1 MKTETGKQR
10 SPERSRENIAI
21 GFVVGMLIGGL
32 FDLYTGERGIGTI
45 IGMIAGAVFGSRGL
59 QRIHLME
66 YPPRVLRNLAVAGTL
81 FLIFFFGSVYM
92 ITHEIGNSFQT
103 ILAFAPVIPGFFF
116 IVALGNAISSLDEL
130 QRRIQVEAIAIGFG
144 LTALITMTFGLIGLT
159 GTPQPNWMYV
169 TVIMTFSWLAGKLW
183 TRWKYR

>member
-1 MKTETGKQR
+1 MKTETGKRR

-32 FDLYTGERGIGTI
+32 FDLYTGEYGIGTI

-66 YPPRVLRNLAVAGTL
+66 YPPGVLRNLAMAGTL
-81 FLIFFFGSVYM
+81 FLIFFVGSVYM
-92 ITHEIGNSFQT
+92 INHEIGNSFQT
-103 ILAFAPVIPGFFF
+103 ILAFAPLIPGFLFV
-116 IVALGNAISSLDEL
+116 VALGNAISSLDEL

-144 LTALITMTFGLIGLT
+144 ITALITVTFGLLGLT

-169 TVIMTFSWLAGKLW
+169 TVNMTFSWLAGKLW